1 MAIVILIKTPDGE
14 VSEFPILNRV
24 VLGRS
29 SSCDFK
35 ISDSKMSGTHCAFE
49 VSSKGQ
55 LLFKDL
61 GSTNGSFLNNSAV
74 QEVHVKIN
82 DVIKI
87 GDTLI
92 QIYEKRL
99 SPSDKTAIGYS
110 TVKPTND
117 KTLPELADLNKSPKE
132 KTIMLKKSQQDQGKK
147 RAVIGLSDKMRQEKE
162 KEKESRD
169 KMKMGSTKNVMD
181 RESSGHTK
189 FLELEEERE
198 KKKKKG

>member
-14 VSEFPILNRV
+14 VTEFPILNRV

-35 ISDSKMSGTHCAFE
+35 ISDNKMSGTHCAFE

-61 GSTNGSFLNNSAV
+61 GSTNGSFLNNSAI
-74 QEVHVKIN
+74 QEVHIKIN
-82 DVIKI
+82 DVIRV

-99 SPSDKTAIGYS
+99 SPSDKSAIGYS
-110 TVKPTND
+110 NVKPTND
-117 KTLPELADLNKSPKE
+117 KTLPELADLNKTPKE
-132 KTIMLKKSQQDQGKK
+132 KTMMHKKSQDNLGKK
-147 RAVIGLSDKMRQEKE
+147 RAVIGLSDKMKQEKE

-181 RESSGHTK
+181 RERSSGNTK
-189 FLELEEERE
+189 FLELEEE